1 MSRQSSYGQN
11 ILTDR
16 ERQALDLLVRTGCN
30 KLIARE
36 MGVAP
41 NTVEIHLAS
50 AREKMGAPNRVLQA
64 VTWALG
70 RPA

>member
-1 MSRQSSYGQN
+1 MTRRAHDPN
-11 ILTDR
+11 AITDR
-16 ERQALDLLVRTGCN
+16 EREALDLLVRTGCN

-36 MGVAP
+36 MGVEP

-70 RPA
+70 RAA